1 MLEETERLL
10 KRHGASKVTVSDI
23 ATACGMSQSNAYRFF
38 PSKQALLEALGERW
52 FAGIEAQLA
61 TAASATDLPP
71 LARAERHILLQ
82 YTLKRDRHAADPE
95 LFRAYVALGLG
106 AMRVVEAHLARLRAQ
121 LVSIL
126 EAAAADGTLGGWSAT
141 EAAAVLEAATVRFR
155 DPTQIMRYAD
165 IDTPATVRRVVGVV
179 LGGLPVTAP
188 EYP

>member
-1 MLEETERLL
+1 MLEEAERLL
-10 KRHGASKVTVSDI
+10 RRHGASKVTVSDI

-38 PSKQALLEALGERW
+38 ASKQALLEALGERW
-52 FAGIEAQLA
+52 FADIEAHLA
-61 TAASATDLPP
+61 EAAEAPGLTP

-82 YTLKRDRHAADPE
+82 YRAKRDRYAADPE

-106 AMRVVEAHLARLRAQ
+106 AMAVVEAHLARLRAQ
-121 LVSIL
+121 LVGIL
-126 EAAAADGTLGGWSAT
+126 EAASAAGTLGDWSAA

-165 IDTPATVRRVVGVV
+165 IDTAATVVRVVRVV
-179 LGGLPVTAP
+179 LAGLPVTAP